1 MRLDFGQI
9 WPAYGQECVEC
20 KYLGFIVICSNI
32 DYANF
37 RKPRKSALNHYSPN
51 KKNFKLSNT
60 KRNVLAHLQLI
71 VHQKQYTCYK
81 TLLCLVWR
89 PNLTQETIL
98 FLLWGVAEKQP
109 ATIFKKKKN

>member
-37 RKPRKSALNHYSPN
+37 RKPSKSALDHYSPN
-51 KKNFKLSNT
+51 KKKF
-60 KRNVLAHLQLI
+60 
-71 VHQKQYTCYK
+71 
-81 TLLCLVWR
+81 
-89 PNLTQETIL
+89 
-98 FLLWGVAEKQP
+98 
-109 ATIFKKKKN
+109 